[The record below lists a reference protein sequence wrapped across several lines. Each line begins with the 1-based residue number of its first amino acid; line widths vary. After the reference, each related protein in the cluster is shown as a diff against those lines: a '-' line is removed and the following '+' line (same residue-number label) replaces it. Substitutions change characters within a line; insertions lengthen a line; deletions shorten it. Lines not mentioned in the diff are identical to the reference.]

1 MEFPP
6 IFYTILTFVTF
17 LLNYYKSLEFIG
29 KNVWHFSI
37 FVIFLGQLRNSLQHN
52 IFYFF
57 GGIVMKGTV
66 KWFNNQKGYGFI
78 SDEEGKDVFVHYS
91 GLNMEG
97 FKSLDEGAEV
107 EFDVVNG
114 AKGPQATNVT
124 KL

>member
-1 MEFPP
+1 
-6 IFYTILTFVTF
+6 
-17 LLNYYKSLEFIG
+17 
-29 KNVWHFSI
+29 
-37 FVIFLGQLRNSLQHN
+37 
-52 IFYFF
+52 
-57 GGIVMKGTV
+57 MKGTV

-78 SDEEGKDVFVHYS
+78 SDEQGNDVFVHYF

>member
-1 MEFPP
+1 
-6 IFYTILTFVTF
+6 
-17 LLNYYKSLEFIG
+17 
-29 KNVWHFSI
+29 
-37 FVIFLGQLRNSLQHN
+37 
-52 IFYFF
+52 
-57 GGIVMKGTV
+57 MKGTV

-78 SDEEGKDVFVHYS
+78 SDEQGNDVFVHYS

-107 EFDVVNG
+107 EFDVANG